1 MEFLMSLLADGYTWY
16 TISFVIFAFII
27 FKLGVPVIN
36 AALDKRIEGI
46 KKDLDEAENLRIEA
60 QEMLAQYQ
68 RKYRDA
74 EIESEKIIETAR
86 ENAQAYREKA
96 EAEMNELINRREEQL
111 KDRLKRMEQN
121 AIAEIKAYAA
131 DLAMNAANQIIIEK
145 LDKSTNAKLV
155 KQSIANIEANI
166 H

>member
-1 MEFLMSLLADGYTWY
+1 MSLLADGYTWY